1 MDRHEGSIR
10 PPAVVPRPI
19 VVGLVVVVATTLAAA
34 GWLAALFGLAY
45 GSLPFIAIGAVAL
58 GGSVVLLARKT
69 ESLGWLVFALFGV
82 PAFVLV
88 VLSRL

>member
-1 MDRHEGSIR
+1 MR

-19 VVGLVVVVATTLAAA
+19 VVGLALVVAMTLAAM
-34 GWLAALFGLAY
+34 GWLVALFGLAY

-58 GGSVVLLARKT
+58 GASVVLLKRKS
-69 ESLGWLVFALFGV
+69 ESLAWLLFALFGV
-82 PAFVLV
+82 PALVLV